1 MPQLTRL
8 LKYIRPYWLQFF
20 LSVILMAIVGLLD
33 AFRVLL
39 IGPIFDQV
47 LNPGAPPQNITLFQR
62 FPGLQHA
69 VYLQQLM
76 PKYWHNPLS
85 VVAAALVGATI
96 IKGLCDYVGTYLVSY
111 AGYGLVTDLRNDL
124 YPLIQV
130 IAQVGHQP
138 VSRIADQVCP
148 YVIAQAFDDRRAHQ
162 GRGHNTQRIVP
173 ILGHELLKIDGVLEA
188 GKSLEQRNVLR
199 RRAGIQNLIKDWADQ
214 QHTEGIEQ
222 AHDGHENDRK

>member
-1 MPQLTRL
+1 
-8 LKYIRPYWLQFF
+8 
-20 LSVILMAIVGLLD
+20 MAIVGLLD

-124 YPLIQV
+124 Y
-130 IAQVGHQP
+130 
-138 VSRIADQVCP
+138 
-148 YVIAQAFDDRRAHQ
+148 
-162 GRGHNTQRIVP
+162 QRILKRSASFFSHYPTGKLVSTLAN
-173 ILGHELLKIDGVLEA
+173 ILGPIYAVAHHPKEKLVASAGFDGIVYLHNPDNGQLVREFVA
-188 GKSLEQRNVLR
+188 VPLGTKN
-199 RRAGIQNLIKDWADQ
+199 
-214 QHTEGIEQ
+214 
-222 AHDGHENDRK
+222 